1 MGAGLS
7 SLIETESNKNF
18 SRASSRCI
26 LYDLFL
32 PYCNINLQK
41 TDDKKLMFKK
51 IFRFTMSSFKGMNV

>member
-7 SLIETESNKNF
+7 NLIETESNKNF

-51 IFRFTMSSFKGMNV
+51 DL